1 MFPREWG
8 LFKWNYSGGRLHLAG
23 LQERNV
29 FFFFLKNAGLI
40 GGATGAPP
48 GVCVPVF
55 FIHVPRF
62 GGLRTCF
69 RKGLLN

>member
-1 MFPREWG
+1 MELFWG
-8 LFKWNYSGGRLHLAG
+8 KAAFGRHA
-23 LQERNV
+23 RKK

-48 GVCVPVF
+48 GVCVLVF
-55 FIHVPRF
+55 FIHVPRL